1 MNSSEGLIFVGAM
14 MKPVG
19 WCPRMLLGVRQLC
32 CEVAAPISKNGE
44 DIYIN
49 NCFVLLVELKD

>member
-1 MNSSEGLIFVGAM
+1 MNNSEGLVSVGAM
-14 MKPVG
+14 MEPVG
-19 WCPRMLLGVRQLC
+19 WCRGMLLGVRQLC

-49 NCFVLLVELKD
+49 CFVLLVELKD